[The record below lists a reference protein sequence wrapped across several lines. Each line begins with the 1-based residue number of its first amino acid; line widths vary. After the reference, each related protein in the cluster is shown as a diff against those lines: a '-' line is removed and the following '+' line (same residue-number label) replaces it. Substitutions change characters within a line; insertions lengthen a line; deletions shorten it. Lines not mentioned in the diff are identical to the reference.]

1 MNKLLKPDNISKS
14 TVRFII
20 LILIILLTASMT
32 YAHGPKGHGGMEFT
46 ALQAAKKGITLYD
59 RLVATGKLSET
70 WETDLIGIEVFS
82 RQSDNNR
89 EFVVKFSRSKGEP
102 KSVYIF
108 FTEKGD
114 YRGSN
119 FTDEHDKTKKKNKL
133 L

>member
-1 MNKLLKPDNISKS
+1 MNELSVLYRLKLKTRDI
-14 TVRFII
+14 RIFF
-20 LILIILLTASMT
+20 LILSILLLPAST
-32 YAHGPKGHGGMEFT
+32 ILAHGPKGHGGVEFT

-59 RLVATGKLSET
+59 RLVASGKLANP
-70 WETDLIGIEVFS
+70 WETDLEDIEVFS
-82 RQSDNNR
+82 SQSDNNR

-119 FTDEHDKTKKKNKL
+119 FTGK
-133 L
+133 

>member
-14 TVRFII
+14 TIRFII
-20 LILIILLTASMT
+20 LILIILLTVSMT
-32 YAHGPKGHGGMEFT
+32 YAHGPKGHAGMEFT
-46 ALQAAKKGITLYD
+46 ALQAAKKGISLYD
-59 RLVATGKLSET
+59 RLVVTGKLAEP
-70 WETDLIGIEVFS
+70 WETDLEDIKVFS

-119 FTDEHDKTKKKNKL
+119 FTGE
-133 L
+133 